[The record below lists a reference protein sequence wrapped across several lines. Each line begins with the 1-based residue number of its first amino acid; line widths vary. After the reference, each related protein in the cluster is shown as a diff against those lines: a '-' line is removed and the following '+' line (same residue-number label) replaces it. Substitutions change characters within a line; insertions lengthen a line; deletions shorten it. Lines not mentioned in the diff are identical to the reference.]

1 MRSKRS
7 QQLLNA
13 RKNEIEI
20 KRQKRETR
28 HTEEEKS
35 KSWKDKQQNAPK
47 ATMMMTTT
55 NFQEIV
61 NQFACTG
68 CGTTGKRLTYYLK
81 RRISLKFLSYDPP
94 IRFFRIPTSD
104 TYLNDGCD
112 NQFANFLSLWK
123 ENNIMVCTRTTEQCD
138 CYGVQIEWHYSHSTR
153 EILSVPQFCG

>member
-1 MRSKRS
+1 MPKISKAH
-7 QQLLNA
+7 QQRLNA
-13 RKNEIEI
+13 TK
-20 KRQKRETR
+20 KRLEKSGQDRETQI
-28 HTEEEKS
+28 ENEN
-35 KSWKDKQQNAPK
+35 WKEKQQNAPK

-138 CYGVQIEWHYSHSTR
+138 CYGI
-153 EILSVPQFCG
+153 

>member
-1 MRSKRS
+1 MPKISKAH
-7 QQLLNA
+7 QQRLNA
-13 RKNEIEI
+13 TK
-20 KRQKRETR
+20 KRLEKSGQDRETQI
-28 HTEEEKS
+28 ENAN
-35 KSWKDKQQNAPK
+35 WKEKQQNAPK

-138 CYGVQIEWHYSHSTR
+138 CYGI
-153 EILSVPQFCG
+153 